1 MLNHVSGVRLTYK
14 RISSILCALAAL
26 LILPGTFTTSL
37 AQETAK
43 SGAVATSQG
52 FIDPA
57 GPVAAAQ
64 LSHFG
69 TISLIMAALVVI
81 PIFIAIPLILI
92 RYRRGARGAYKPDWE
107 FNWGGRAV
115 HLGLAR
121 RNHYPAGHRL
131 MERHP
136 QIRPLCA
143 VR

>member
-1 MLNHVSGVRLTYK
+1 MNDLLSACLYKKRL
-14 RISSILCALAAL
+14 SSSLRALAAL
-26 LILPGTFTTSL
+26 LLLPGVL
-37 AQETAK
+37 AAAQAQEA
-43 SGAVATSQG
+43 GTSAASLSSRG
-52 FIDPA
+52 FMDPA

-69 TISLIMAALVVI
+69 TISLIMLVVVII
-81 PIFIAIPLILI
+81 PIFIAIPIILL